1 MKFNRIKKAS
11 LFEAFFYIFE
21 KNLCNMKKLVLCIFM
36 LAGILSFQSCQY
48 EWIDP
53 IDTVIPDVVSFA
65 GDIQP
70 IFDRSCNSTGCHATG
85 GIAPDLTPA
94 NAYSDLFAKSQ
105 IDVANPANSKLY
117 MKCADG
123 GSMAKFTKPG
133 DADLI
138 LKWIEQGALS
148 N

>member
-1 MKFNRIKKAS
+1 
-11 LFEAFFYIFE
+11 
-21 KNLCNMKKLVLCIFM
+21 MKKIILLIITM
-36 LAGILSFQSCQY
+36 LSIMTWQSCQY

-85 GIAPDLTPA
+85 GVAPDLSPA
-94 NAYSDLFAKSQ
+94 NAYNDLIAKNQ
-105 IDVANPANSKLY
+105 INLANPAGSILY
-117 MKCADG
+117 TKCATG

-138 LKWIEQGALS
+138 LKWIEQGAL
-148 N
+148 NN

>member
-1 MKFNRIKKAS
+1 
-11 LFEAFFYIFE
+11 
-21 KNLCNMKKLVLCIFM
+21 MKKFILLIITM
-36 LAGILSFQSCQY
+36 LSIMTWQSCQY

-85 GIAPDLTPA
+85 GVAPDLTPA
-94 NAYSDLFAKSQ
+94 NAYSDLFAKNQ
-105 IDVANPANSKLY
+105 VDLTNPANSTLY
-117 MKCADG
+117 TKCAAG
-123 GSMAKFTKPG
+123 GSMAKFTQPG

-138 LKWIEQGALS
+138 LKWIEQGAL
-148 N
+148 NN